1 LLGGKFLRTVVVPAL
16 LVSSSALILVSHSR
30 TSGASTAAAA
40 SNHGTSR
47 LGVGVEGSS
56 RKDYVGDAAC
66 KACHQGVES
75 TYEHTAHHLTSRLPN
90 KGSLVGKFAPGSN
103 TMPTLDP
110 NLHFVMSSGKGG
122 YFETA
127 VFGKPPDEVKQT
139 ERIDLVV
146 GSGERGETYLYWKG
160 DRLFELPVTFWTP
173 LNEWTNSPGYRDGTA
188 DFDRPVVPRCL
199 ECHATYFSA
208 IPSEAPANRY
218 HKAGSVLGISCERC
232 HGPGR
237 EHVELEKAAAQHAQK
252 TPGSADAGSGEHR
265 SDAQNG
271 AQDLKIVNPEKLS
284 RDRQIDVCAECHA
297 GLGEDRA
304 PAFSFVPGQVL
315 SEYLEVQPLEPNAKV
330 DVHGN
335 QVALLERSRCFRS
348 STKITC
354 NFCHDVHTRERSA
367 ASYSDRCLT
376 CHKVESC
383 GLYPKLGQELAKN
396 CIDCHMP
403 VQDSNLIV
411 SNVGGKEI
419 KMRIRNHW
427 IKVYADAAGQQ

>member
-1 LLGGKFLRTVVVPAL
+1 M
-16 LVSSSALILVSHSR
+16 SA
-30 TSGASTAAAA
+30 
-40 SNHGTSR
+40 
-47 LGVGVEGSS
+47 
-56 RKDYVGDAAC
+56 
-66 KACHQGVES
+66 
-75 TYEHTAHHLTSRLPN
+75 
-90 KGSLVGKFAPGSN
+90 
-103 TMPTLDP
+103 
-110 NLHFVMSSGKGG
+110 GKGG

-160 DRLFELPVTFWTP
+160 DRLFQLPVSFWAP
-173 LNEWTNSPGYRDGTA
+173 LEEWANSPGYRDGTA

-237 EHVELEKAAAQHAQK
+237 GHVEFEKSATQRASKAPAA
-252 TPGSADAGSGEHR
+252 SVGSGEDK
-265 SDAQNG
+265 SDAQN
-271 AQDLKIVNPEKLS
+271 LEIVNPQKLS

-335 QVALLERSRCFRS
+335 QVALLERSRCFQS

-354 NFCHDVHTRERSA
+354 NFCHDVHAPERSA

-383 GLYPKLGQELAKN
+383 GVYPKLGQEIAKN

-411 SNVGGKEI
+411 SNVGGKQI

-427 IKVYADAAGQQ
+427 IKVYADSAGQ